1 MLLDVPGRY
10 VKRRT
15 KEAFREHSGDADAGA
30 LQKLWAK
37 AQSDYDLVR
46 RQATVYTLFARKHK
60 SIMVGAL
67 CRWAQPVRDSLR
79 EAAWCDAKMSVQ
91 LQTCIAAA
99 TPRGMMS
106 LPFVLNSS
114 SVLESFDGVPVAMQ
128 DMPLQRVKDVV

>member
-10 VKRRT
+10 VKRRA
-15 KEAFREHSGDADAGA
+15 KEAFREHSGEADAGA

-60 SIMVGAL
+60 SIMV
-67 CRWAQPVRDSLR
+67 RAQPVRDSLR
-79 EAAWCDAKMSVQ
+79 EAAWCDAKMLVQ
-91 LQTCIAAA
+91 LQTCTAAA
-99 TPRGMMS
+99 APRGMMS
-106 LPFVLNSS
+106 LAFVLNSS
-114 SVLESFDGVPVAMQ
+114 SVLESLDGVPVAMQ